1 MRYVASCSFGK
12 DSLATILL
20 ARKHGE
26 PLDEAVYCEVMFDKT
41 ISGEVPE
48 HRDFIYTKGIPA
60 LEKMGIKVTIL
71 RSEKTYVDLF
81 TGRVTR
87 GPKKGMVR
95 SFPVC
100 GKCYVQRDC
109 KLRPIE
115 RYRKTLPPDTVQYIG
130 IAKDEQ
136 ARLLRLGGGQKI
148 SLLEKYDFTE
158 QDAKELCQT
167 AGLLSPV
174 YEFTDRGGCWF
185 CPNAGGRSCG
195 TSTTFTRICGIGC
208 WNCRLYRGKYPKNL
222 TASGAF
228 PILTHCSVRRMPAMR
243 QPERQ
248 HNRKGVRET
257 SNQKYEITDIAHE
270 KYPFLHRIR
279 ALRDIRPDIKAGDL
293 GGFVE
298 SESNLSTELEDNAWI
313 YDDAVVCN
321 NGYADRG
328 AVLRNEAIVCGNG
341 YISHGAVVSGHSRV
355 EDSAYVRGAVLNGHA
370 RASGCAVV
378 RCSRERGHPPILSGH
393 CAVYGNVSG
402 DVWLTG
408 STVIISGEEIYNDTL
423 DTLVISGQNRSVIR
437 HPARDE
443 LAPQIP
449 EPQQEKKQRKEV
461 ER

>member
-1 MRYVASCSFGK
+1 
-12 DSLATILL
+12 
-20 ARKHGE
+20 
-26 PLDEAVYCEVMFDKT
+26 
-41 ISGEVPE
+41 
-48 HRDFIYTKGIPA
+48 
-60 LEKMGIKVTIL
+60 
-71 RSEKTYVDLF
+71 
-81 TGRVTR
+81 
-87 GPKKGMVR
+87 
-95 SFPVC
+95 
-100 GKCYVQRDC
+100 
-109 KLRPIE
+109 
-115 RYRKTLPPDTVQYIG
+115 
-130 IAKDEQ
+130 
-136 ARLLRLGGGQKI
+136 
-148 SLLEKYDFTE
+148 
-158 QDAKELCQT
+158 
-167 AGLLSPV
+167 
-174 YEFTDRGGCWF
+174 
-185 CPNAGGRSCG
+185 
-195 TSTTFTRICGIGC
+195 
-208 WNCRLYRGKYPKNL
+208 
-222 TASGAF
+222 
-228 PILTHCSVRRMPAMR
+228 MR

-328 AVLRNEAIVCGNG
+328 AVLRNEAIVCGDG

-378 RCSRERGHPPILSGH
+378 RCSRESGHPPILSGH

-402 DVWLTG
+402 DVRLTG

-461 ER
+461 ERRATSLNRSCGICSAMSRSSTLLTVPDRAVTGHWTGIYGYGYSLSPPTFPASTMP

>member
-1 MRYVASCSFGK
+1 MRYVASCSVGK

-26 PLDEAVYCEVMFDKT
+26 PLDEAVYCEVMVDKT

-185 CPNAGGRSCG
+185 CPNAKQKELRHLYDHHPDL
-195 TSTTFTRICGIGC
+195 
-208 WNCRLYRGKYPKNL
+208 WNRMLELQAIPGKVSEK
-222 TASGAF
+222 F
-228 PILTHCSVRRMPAMR
+228 DRKRRFSDIDALFR
-243 QPERQ
+243 Q
-248 HNRKGVRET
+248 
-257 SNQKYEITDIAHE
+257 
-270 KYPFLHRIR
+270 
-279 ALRDIRPDIKAGDL
+279 
-293 GGFVE
+293 
-298 SESNLSTELEDNAWI
+298 EDA
-313 YDDAVVCN
+313 C
-321 NGYADRG
+321 
-328 AVLRNEAIVCGNG
+328 NEAAGK
-341 YISHGAVVSGHSRV
+341 A
-355 EDSAYVRGAVLNGHA
+355 A
-370 RASGCAVV
+370 
-378 RCSRERGHPPILSGH
+378 
-393 CAVYGNVSG
+393 
-402 DVWLTG
+402 
-408 STVIISGEEIYNDTL
+408 
-423 DTLVISGQNRSVIR
+423 
-437 HPARDE
+437 
-443 LAPQIP
+443 
-449 EPQQEKKQRKEV
+449 
-461 ER
+461 

>member
-60 LEKMGIKVTIL
+60 LEKMGVKVTIL
-71 RSEKTYVDLF
+71 RSEKNYVDLF

-115 RYRKTLPPDTVQYIG
+115 RYQKTLPPDTVQYIG

-185 CPNAGGRSCG
+185 CPNAKQKELRHLYDHHPDL
-195 TSTTFTRICGIGC
+195 
-208 WNCRLYRGKYPKNL
+208 WNRMLELQAIPGKVSEK
-222 TASGAF
+222 F
-228 PILTHCSVRRMPAMR
+228 DRKRRFSDIDALFR
-243 QPERQ
+243 QEDAC
-248 HNRKGVRET
+248 K
-257 SNQKYEITDIAHE
+257 
-270 KYPFLHRIR
+270 
-279 ALRDIRPDIKAGDL
+279 KAAGK
-293 GGFVE
+293 
-298 SESNLSTELEDNAWI
+298 A
-313 YDDAVVCN
+313 A
-321 NGYADRG
+321 
-328 AVLRNEAIVCGNG
+328 
-341 YISHGAVVSGHSRV
+341 
-355 EDSAYVRGAVLNGHA
+355 
-370 RASGCAVV
+370 
-378 RCSRERGHPPILSGH
+378 
-393 CAVYGNVSG
+393 
-402 DVWLTG
+402 
-408 STVIISGEEIYNDTL
+408 
-423 DTLVISGQNRSVIR
+423 
-437 HPARDE
+437 
-443 LAPQIP
+443 
-449 EPQQEKKQRKEV
+449 
-461 ER
+461 